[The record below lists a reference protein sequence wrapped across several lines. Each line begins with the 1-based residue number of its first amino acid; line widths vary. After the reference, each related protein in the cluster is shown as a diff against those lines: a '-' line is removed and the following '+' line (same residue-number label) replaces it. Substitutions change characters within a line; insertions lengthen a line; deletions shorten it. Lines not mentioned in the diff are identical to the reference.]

1 MSAEHYFIYL
11 TNITMILSNRD
22 LYKNEKHSKPNI
34 MKRKFK
40 KLYAMTMLLSS
51 FLWGALPMLVGATL
65 LTSCEKLEE
74 LITGI
79 GDEDDSEDE
88 DGMGSDLEP
97 STPEEDTSDGEAPY
111 FRFKTDTL
119 YLPAWQDV
127 QPSLEFESNIRDG
140 YYTLESLK
148 HYQDSAEFIQETPN
162 YILRNPEDYFYG
174 EQSSFYLEWYGNH
187 TSQPLTD
194 HLLVY
199 QRRYYEAGDTLIAR
213 IPIVQEAGAYVIPE
227 IISTDLSNVTLKLTP
242 RNGAIGYSL
251 FVSQDSIPLSALI
264 REVNEGYDNYFNTTF
279 PLSGDYTHTE
289 ENLQEATKHYVY
301 IMAAHETYSRAGITM
316 ISFTTRMRNSDDD
329 LVLEM
334 NLNPVNN
341 YTAYLPLEGQV
352 KGIIDWGDGTSET
365 VDGYIGTSGALNH
378 HYENTT
384 DVTSVQIR
392 FRGTAERLSSVSTNY
407 KDYICNSLTGIIQ
420 WGNTSL
426 SSMNLSEVRT
436 LKKLATDTR
445 GALANLNNL
454 DECFYKCTA
463 LETLPE
469 GLFAYAGKV
478 TSFSHTFYGCTAL
491 HSIPADLFAG
501 AKDATSFYYTFY
513 GCSALTSIPEDL
525 FAENTKAHD
534 MNVTFGGCT
543 ALESLPAGLFRN
555 NTQLSSMKSTFA
567 GCSSLTTLS
576 EGLFAA
582 CRNITSLGELHYP
595 GNNSASGIFS
605 DCTALESI
613 PDDLFSA
620 MTKLKDAPGI
630 FDGCTA
636 LTAIPESLFANN
648 KELRTIN
655 FAFSGCR
662 SLTSLPAGLFDQNRM
677 LQSVSNAFSG
687 CSSLTGESPYTLVN
701 GQKVHL
707 YERDS
712 YPDYF
717 LEITQRSNTFE
728 NCSHLSDYEQIPD
741 MWK

>member
-1 MSAEHYFIYL
+1 
-11 TNITMILSNRD
+11 
-22 LYKNEKHSKPNI
+22 
-34 MKRKFK
+34 
-40 KLYAMTMLLSS
+40 
-51 FLWGALPMLVGATL
+51 
-65 LTSCEKLEE
+65 
-74 LITGI
+74 
-79 GDEDDSEDE
+79 
-88 DGMGSDLEP
+88 
-97 STPEEDTSDGEAPY
+97 
-111 FRFKTDTL
+111 
-119 YLPAWQDV
+119 
-127 QPSLEFESNIRDG
+127 
-140 YYTLESLK
+140 
-148 HYQDSAEFIQETPN
+148 
-162 YILRNPEDYFYG
+162 
-174 EQSSFYLEWYGNH
+174 
-187 TSQPLTD
+187 
-194 HLLVY
+194 
-199 QRRYYEAGDTLIAR
+199 
-213 IPIVQEAGAYVIPE
+213 
-227 IISTDLSNVTLKLTP
+227 
-242 RNGAIGYSL
+242 
-251 FVSQDSIPLSALI
+251 
-264 REVNEGYDNYFNTTF
+264 
-279 PLSGDYTHTE
+279 
-289 ENLQEATKHYVY
+289 
-301 IMAAHETYSRAGITM
+301 M

-341 YTAYLPLEGQV
+341 YTAYLPLEGQIR
-352 KGIIDWGDGTSET
+352 GIIDWGDGTSET
-365 VDGYIGTSGALNH
+365 VDGYIGTAGALNH
-378 HYENTT
+378 HYENIT
-384 DVTSVQIR
+384 DVTPIQIR